1 LAAKVGMTVVEI
13 LRDILIVLV
22 AAKVA
27 AEIAERI
34 KVPAVVGEIAAGV
47 VIGPSVLGL
56 VGTTEVLEVLAEIG
70 VILLLLQ
77 VGLEMDV
84 RDLAAVGRASMS
96 VAVIGVILP
105 IAMGFGVGVAF
116 AYDSNTALFL
126 GAALAATSVGITA
139 RVFSDLRVLTSVEAR
154 TVLGAAVADDVL
166 GLVIL
171 TVVVRVVTEGTVSL
185 LSILQIVG
193 VAVLFL
199 VLTAW
204 LGGRFGPPLFRAVQR
219 NSRSAGTLVALA
231 LAFTLLFAE
240 LADAAQLAPIIGAF
254 VAGLSLSRSELRERI
269 ERDLTPVG
277 HLFIP
282 VFFLAI
288 GINVDVTSFA
298 RVEVLEV
305 AAALTVVAVIGKI
318 LAAAGAIGSPGDK
331 TVIGFGMLPRGEVG
345 LIFAT
350 IGLKEHVLGDNLYAS
365 LLLVVLLTTL
375 LAPPLLR
382 WRLQRL
388 ASGRRP
394 QLSASDP
401 MPEGGWLWVDDGVVD
416 LAGRPPPHRAVIIA
430 LEAAL
435 AISDGGRPGPR
446 LLEWL
451 GAHGDEPL
459 RWDEDATGK
468 LFEVLVRGN
477 ERAWRFLEASGVLE
491 RALPELAATV
501 ERRRADP
508 HLLDASQLLQFELV
522 DRIRSGPDVDRQ
534 AAEEQMR
541 LEHPEWLLLAA
552 LILDTA
558 GEDSEPVPLARRL
571 VQRLDLGAAAEQEI
585 ALLVGNPGLLRAAAG
600 RVEGL
605 DEESVLKLASHLE
618 RPERARALY
627 LLSTALGELEP
638 VERSRMD
645 ELYWLVMTMLEQPN
659 VTGLE
664 VRNLVEQRRAETMR
678 LVTDPTEQ
686 SRVEHAPRAYL
697 LSQAAAAVARQVRLL
712 DRPPGRNEARVAL
725 YESDDSDEW
734 ELDVAS
740 RDRPGLLA
748 HVSGVLVDYGLD
760 VHSAVIATWRDGAAL
775 ESFRVRRAPLEP
787 PRVEQAEIRGATPPD
802 PRALEKAIAA
812 SFDAPLVAAPNPD
825 AEIAFDDAG
834 SPWYT
839 LCEVRSPDRR
849 GLLHTITAGMA
860 AAGASVHSAR
870 LETVDTLAL
879 DRFELTDD
887 NGRKLDAE
895 GKDAVRTAIRAG
907 VTARRRRFRLLS
919 RT

>member
-1 LAAKVGMTVVEI
+1 MSVVEV

-34 KVPAVVGEIAAGV
+34 KVPAVVGEIVAGV

-56 VGTTEVLEVLAEIG
+56 VSTTEVLQVLAEIG

-77 VGLEMDV
+77 VGLEMDL
-84 RDLAAVGRASMS
+84 RDIAAVGRASMS

-105 IAMGFGVGVAF
+105 MAMGYGVGVAF
-116 AYDSNTALFL
+116 GHDSNTSLFL

-139 RVFSDLRVLTSVEAR
+139 RVFSDLRALTSVEAR

-171 TVVVRVVTEGTVSL
+171 TVVVRIVTQGSVSIMTVL
-185 LSILQIVG
+185 GIVG
-193 VAVLFL
+193 VAVAFL
-199 VLTAW
+199 VLTTW
-204 LGGRFGPPLFRAVQR
+204 LGGKFGPPLFRAVQKY
-219 NSRSAGTLVALA
+219 SRSAGTLVALA
-231 LAFTLLFAE
+231 LAFTLFFAE
-240 LADAAQLAPIIGAF
+240 LADAAKLAPIIGAF
-254 VAGLSLSRSELRERI
+254 VAGLSLSRSDQRERI

-288 GINVDVTSFA
+288 GIEVDVSSF
-298 RVEVLEV
+298 VKLEVLEI
-305 AAALTVVAVIGKI
+305 AGALAVVAIVGKL
-318 LAAAGAIGSPGDK
+318 LAAVGAIGSPGDK
-331 TVIGFGMLPRGEVG
+331 PLIGLGMLPRGEVG

-350 IGLKEHVLGDNLYAS
+350 IGLEDQVLGQNLYAS
-365 LLLVVLLTTL
+365 LLLVVLVTTL

-382 WRLQRL
+382 MRLQRIR
-388 ASGRRP
+388 ADRRP
-394 QLSASDP
+394 RLGSGEP
-401 MPEGGWLWVDDGVVD
+401 MPEGGWLWVDDEVVD
-416 LAGRPPPHRAVIIA
+416 LSGDPPDHVAVTIG

-435 AISDGGRPGPR
+435 AIADGGRPGRR

-451 GAHGDEPL
+451 GALEEDTFQ
-459 RWDEDATGK
+459 WDKGATQK
-468 LFEVLVRGN
+468 LFEVLLRGN
-477 ERAWRFLEASGVLE
+477 DRAWRFLEASGVLE

-501 ERRRADP
+501 QRRRADP
-508 HLLDASQLLQFELV
+508 HLLDSSQVLHFELV
-522 DRIRSGPDVDRQ
+522 EQIRQLATMDPR

-541 LEHPEWLLLAA
+541 LEHPEWMLLAA

-558 GEDSEPVPLARRL
+558 GQDSEPVTLSRRL

-627 LLSTALGELEP
+627 LMSLALASLEL
-638 VERSRMD
+638 VERARLE
-645 ELYWLVMTMLEQPN
+645 ELFSLVMTMLEQPN

-664 VRNLVEQRRAETMR
+664 ARNLVEQRRSEALR
-678 LVTDPTEQ
+678 LVTEPAQQ
-686 SRVEHAPRAYL
+686 SRVERAPRAYL
-697 LSQAAAAVARQVRLL
+697 LSQPAQSVARQVRLL
-712 DRPPGRNEARVAL
+712 DQLPGRNQARVAL
-725 YESDDSDEW
+725 YQFEVDEW
-734 ELDVAS
+734 EIDVAS
-740 RDRPGLLA
+740 RDRPALLA
-748 HVSGVLVDYGLD
+748 SVSGVLVEYGLD
-760 VHSAVIATWRDGAAL
+760 VYSAVIATWGDGAAL
-775 ESFRVRRAPLEP
+775 ESFKVRRAALEP
-787 PRVEQAEIRGATPPD
+787 PQLHPEQLQAAAPPD
-802 PRALEKAIAA
+802 PERLERAIVA
-812 SFDAPLVAAPNPD
+812 SFDQGLTAAPNPD
-825 AEIAFDDAG
+825 AEVSFDDAG

-839 LCEVRSPDRR
+839 ICEVRSPDRR

-870 LETVDTLAL
+870 LETIEGLAV
-879 DRFELTDD
+879 DRFELTDVT
-887 NGRKLDAE
+887 GRKLDSDTKE
-895 GKDAVRTAIRAG
+895 SVRAAIVQG
-907 VTARRRRFRLLS
+907 VTVRRRRFGRLV

>member
-1 LAAKVGMTVVEI
+1 M
-13 LRDILIVLV
+13 
-22 AAKVA
+22 
-27 AEIAERI
+27 
-34 KVPAVVGEIAAGV
+34 
-47 VIGPSVLGL
+47 
-56 VGTTEVLEVLAEIG
+56 
-70 VILLLLQ
+70 
-77 VGLEMDV
+77 
-84 RDLAAVGRASMS
+84 
-96 VAVIGVILP
+96 
-105 IAMGFGVGVAF
+105 
-116 AYDSNTALFL
+116 
-126 GAALAATSVGITA
+126 
-139 RVFSDLRVLTSVEAR
+139 
-154 TVLGAAVADDVL
+154 
-166 GLVIL
+166 
-171 TVVVRVVTEGTVSL
+171 
-185 LSILQIVG
+185 
-193 VAVLFL
+193 
-199 VLTAW
+199 
-204 LGGRFGPPLFRAVQR
+204 QR
-219 NSRSAGTLVALA
+219 HSRSAGTLVALA

-298 RVEVLEV
+298 RAEVLEV
-305 AAALTVVAVIGKI
+305 AAALTVVAVIGKV

-331 TVIGFGMLPRGEVG
+331 GVIGLGMLPRGEVG

-350 IGLKEHVLGDNLYAS
+350 IGLKEGVLGDNLYAS

-375 LAPPLLR
+375 VAPPLLR
-382 WRLQRL
+382 WRLQKI
-388 ASGRRP
+388 SGGRRP
-394 QLSASDP
+394 QLSASEA

-416 LAGRPPPHRAVIIA
+416 LAGQPPPHRAVIIA
-430 LEAAL
+430 LEAAM
-435 AISDGGRPGPR
+435 AIADGGRPGSK

-451 GAHGDEPL
+451 GALGDEPL
-459 RWDEDATGK
+459 QWDEDATRK
-468 LFEVLVRGN
+468 LFEVLLRGN
-477 ERAWRFLEASGVLE
+477 ERAWRFLEASGVLA

-508 HLLDASQLLQFELV
+508 HLLDASQVLHFELV
-522 DRIRSGPDVDRQ
+522 DRIRLLSTADRQ
-534 AAEEQMR
+534 GAEEETR

-558 GEDSEPVPLARRL
+558 GPDAEPVPVARRL
-571 VQRLDLGAAAEQEI
+571 VQRLDLGASAEEEV
-585 ALLVGNPGLLRAAAG
+585 ALLVGNPGLLRAGAG

-605 DEESVLKLASHLE
+605 HEESVLKLASHLE

-627 LLSTALGELEP
+627 LLSLALGDLEA
-638 VERSRMD
+638 VERARLD

-664 VRNLVEQRRAETMR
+664 ARNLVEQRRAETMR
-678 LVTDPTEQ
+678 LVTEAMQ
-686 SRVEHAPRAYL
+686 RSRVEHAPRAYL
-697 LSQAAAAVARQVRLL
+697 LSQSAVAVARQVRLL
-712 DRPPGRNEARVAL
+712 DRQPGRNEARVAL
-725 YESDDSDEW
+725 YESNHPDEW
-734 ELDVAS
+734 EVDVAS

-748 HVSGVLVDYGLD
+748 HVSGVLVEHGLD
-760 VHSAVIATWRDGAAL
+760 VHSAVIATWADGAAL
-775 ESFRVRRAPLEP
+775 ESFRVRRAVLEP
-787 PRVEQAEIRGATPPD
+787 PRMEPEEVQAATPPD
-802 PRALEKAIAA
+802 PGALEQAIEG

-870 LETVDTLAL
+870 LETLDALAV
-879 DRFELTDD
+879 DRFELTDP

-895 GKDAVRTAIRAG
+895 AKDAVRVAIQEG
-907 VTARRRRFRLLS
+907 VTARRRRFWILS
-919 RT
+919 RS